1 MSQVASSPQGIAAIQ
16 PQVAAA
22 SQVTAANQPYVRVTP
37 RQLASIASH
46 CVGANLNVTI
56 TDVAI
61 QLATRKLT
69 ITSPEYPALEAHR
82 ILCAK
87 SNENYQSPQA
97 FFCGERK
104 WIRDLVLRSE
114 FVILLIRVG
123 NNPLIIFYNV
133 AKDKRAGSSSTAK
146 THFVNEIQPSQVK
159 SADIDIGAP
168 TPFNRY
174 VGTPKEISNLPIKFR
189 VVSDYENG
197 TQTVEGEGEEPANV
211 RDHLLTFPIE
221 ALVTSDHAAS
231 QVTVHMHFGTPP
243 VQTIQVGLTIQK
255 LGHSCYMQGASL
267 RILLKDRQT
276 VTFPILNEIKKLSP
290 LIKDVIAES
299 PIRRTSSAGAT
310 SEAPTDL
317 PSHTESHILMLKRA
331 SAPALT
337 EQAATAIATALNA
350 RLGRWYD
357 STVTLIFPTLESKQ
371 AVEGTSINQGK
382 YFLEAPQKRTLPVN
396 TAPDPPPPLPPA

>member
-1 MSQVASSPQGIAAIQ
+1 
-16 PQVAAA
+16 
-22 SQVTAANQPYVRVTP
+22 
-37 RQLASIASH
+37 
-46 CVGANLNVTI
+46 
-56 TDVAI
+56 
-61 QLATRKLT
+61 
-69 ITSPEYPALEAHR
+69 
-82 ILCAK
+82 
-87 SNENYQSPQA
+87 
-97 FFCGERK
+97 
-104 WIRDLVLRSE
+104 
-114 FVILLIRVG
+114 
-123 NNPLIIFYNV
+123 
-133 AKDKRAGSSSTAK
+133 
-146 THFVNEIQPSQVK
+146 
-159 SADIDIGAP
+159 
-168 TPFNRY
+168 
-174 VGTPKEISNLPIKFR
+174 
-189 VVSDYENG
+189 
-197 TQTVEGEGEEPANV
+197 
-211 RDHLLTFPIE
+211 
-221 ALVTSDHAAS
+221 
-231 QVTVHMHFGTPP
+231 
-243 VQTIQVGLTIQK
+243 
-255 LGHSCYMQGASL
+255 MQGASL

-317 PSHTESHILMLKRA
+317 PTHTESHILMLKRA